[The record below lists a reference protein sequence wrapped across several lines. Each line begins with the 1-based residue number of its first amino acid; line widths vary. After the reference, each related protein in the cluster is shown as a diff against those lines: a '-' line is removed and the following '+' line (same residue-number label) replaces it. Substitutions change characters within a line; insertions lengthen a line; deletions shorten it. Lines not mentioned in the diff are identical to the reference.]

1 MNNVL
6 FETVI
11 KYRKDKFNTKL
22 IIDDKSVIFEKKR
35 LFSNNYKI
43 IDSFDI
49 KDIVIYKDKVK
60 ISNNKNI
67 VSIKTNNKT
76 YNFTCNS
83 SKDSK
88 KIIDI
93 ILSIR
98 TGKTKIERISSKSIK
113 TSKDVVKV
121 IKAIKGIG
129 SAALVL
135 AASINKNKKE
145 FKKLYDTIKNIK
157 K

>member
-1 MNNVL
+1 MNNIL
-6 FETVI
+6 FEGII
-11 KYRKDKFNTKL
+11 KYKKDKFDTKL
-22 IIDDKSVIFEKKR
+22 IIDDKSVILKKKK

-49 KDIVIYKDKVK
+49 KDIIIYKDKVK
-60 ISNNKNI
+60 ISNNKNNI
-67 VSIKTNNKT
+67 SIKT
-76 YNFTCNS
+76 YIFTCDN
-83 SKDSK
+83 SKDTK
-88 KIIDI
+88 KVIDLL
-93 ILSIR
+93 LSIR

-129 SAALVL
+129 SAALIL

-145 FKKLYDTIKNIK
+145 FKKLYESIKNIK

>member
-1 MNNVL
+1 MNNIL
-6 FETVI
+6 FEGII
-11 KYRKDKFNTKL
+11 KYKKDKFDTKL
-22 IIDDKSVIFEKKR
+22 IIDDKSVILKKKK

-49 KDIVIYKDKVK
+49 KNIIIYKDKVK
-60 ISNNKNI
+60 ISNNKNNI
-67 VSIKTNNKT
+67 SIKTNNKT
-76 YNFTCNS
+76 YIFTCDN
-83 SKDSK
+83 SKDTK
-88 KIIDI
+88 KVIDLL
-93 ILSIR
+93 LSIR

-129 SAALVL
+129 SAALIL

-145 FKKLYDTIKNIK
+145 FKKLYESIKNIK

>member
-1 MNNVL
+1 MNNIL
-6 FETVI
+6 FEGII
-11 KYRKDKFNTKL
+11 KYKKDKFDTKL
-22 IIDDKSVIFEKKR
+22 IIDDKSVILKKKK

-49 KDIVIYKDKVK
+49 KDIIIYKDKVK
-60 ISNNKNI
+60 ISNNKNNI
-67 VSIKTNNKT
+67 SIKTNNKT
-76 YNFTCNS
+76 YIFTCDN
-83 SKDSK
+83 SKDTK
-88 KIIDI
+88 KVIDLL
-93 ILSIR
+93 LSIR

-129 SAALVL
+129 SAALIL
-135 AASINKNKKE
+135 AASINKTKKE
-145 FKKLYDTIKNIK
+145 FKKLYESIKNIK

>member
-1 MNNVL
+1 MNNIL
-6 FETVI
+6 FEGII
-11 KYRKDKFNTKL
+11 KYKKDKFDTKL
-22 IIDDKSVIFEKKR
+22 IIDDKSVILKKKK

-49 KDIVIYKDKVK
+49 KDMIIYKDKVK
-60 ISNNKNI
+60 ISNNKNNI
-67 VSIKTNNKT
+67 SIKTNNKT
-76 YNFTCNS
+76 YIFTCDN
-83 SKDSK
+83 SKDTK
-88 KIIDI
+88 KVIDLL
-93 ILSIR
+93 LSIR

-129 SAALVL
+129 SAALIL

-145 FKKLYDTIKNIK
+145 FKKLYESIKNIK

>member
-1 MNNVL
+1 MNNFL
-6 FETVI
+6 FEGII
-11 KYRKDKFNTKL
+11 KYKKDKFDTKL
-22 IIDDKSVIFEKKR
+22 IIDDKSVILKKKK

-49 KDIVIYKDKVK
+49 KDIIIYKDKVK
-60 ISNNKNI
+60 ISNNKNNI
-67 VSIKTNNKT
+67 SIKTNNKT
-76 YNFTCNS
+76 YIFTCDN
-83 SKDSK
+83 SKDTK
-88 KIIDI
+88 KVIDLL
-93 ILSIR
+93 LSIR

-129 SAALVL
+129 SAALIL

-145 FKKLYDTIKNIK
+145 FKKLYESIKNIK

>member
-1 MNNVL
+1 MNNIL
-6 FETVI
+6 FEGII
-11 KYRKDKFNTKL
+11 KYKKDKFDTKL
-22 IIDDKSVIFEKKR
+22 IIDDKSVILKKKK

-49 KDIVIYKDKVK
+49 KDIIIYKDKVK
-60 ISNNKNI
+60 ISNNKNNI
-67 VSIKTNNKT
+67 SIKTNNKT
-76 YNFTCNS
+76 YIFTCDN
-83 SKDSK
+83 SKDTK
-88 KIIDI
+88 KVIDLL
-93 ILSIR
+93 LSIR

-129 SAALVL
+129 SAALIL

-145 FKKLYDTIKNIK
+145 FKKLYESIKNIK